1 MPFVPE
7 GFYALEQAVLRLAQ
21 QGSEELWD
29 ATKLTSAE
37 LRAYQSIGD
46 TVHYQ
51 DLRKLLL
58 GAYRS
63 VGEPQGGIEDRL
75 ESYERAQRHLREALY
90 SRKVR
95 SVLQISQTGKCVEQE
110 SESWA
115 QQTAASWLDDGR
127 AFIPTGGVERTAFG
141 PYVAGAPE
149 ELNYIEQPKGLW
161 ASILIE
167 KESFDS
173 FLAAVAGAPTE
184 KSGGTAERGG
194 PPGPRTRRGAPIQY
208 DWDDA
213 KLFVFQELDAHGDFA
228 VAENRVKGWRSQND
242 LVSKLQEYM
251 ESAPGGGRAPS
262 DSSAKKFVADCV
274 AEWRTVNNSA
284 T

>member
-21 QGSEELWD
+21 EGSEELWD

-37 LRAYQSIGD
+37 LRAYQSIGN

-115 QQTAASWLDDGR
+115 QQTAASWFDDGR
-127 AFIPTGGVERTAFG
+127 AFIPTGGIERTAFG

-194 PPGPRTRRGAPIQY
+194 PSRPRTRGGAPIQY

-213 KLFVFQELDAHGDFA
+213 KLFVFRELEAHGDFA
-228 VAENRVKGWRSQND
+228 VPENRVKGWRSQND
-242 LVSKLQEYM
+242 LIRKLQEYM
-251 ESAPGGGRAPS
+251 ATPAGGGRAPS
-262 DSSAKKFVADCV
+262 DSMAKTLVANCL
-274 AEWRTVNNSA
+274 AEWRTADNSA
-284 T
+284 G

>member
-21 QGSEELWD
+21 QASEELWD

-37 LRAYQSIGD
+37 LRAYQSIGE

-95 SVLQISQTGKCVEQE
+95 SVLQISQTGKLVEQE
-110 SESWA
+110 PESWA
-115 QQTAASWLDDGR
+115 QETAASWFDDGR
-127 AFIPTGGVERTAFG
+127 AFIPTGGIERTAFG
-141 PYVAGAPE
+141 PYVAGAPD
-149 ELNYIEQPKGLW
+149 ELNYLEQPKGLW

-167 KESFDS
+167 KESFAS
-173 FLAAVAGAPTE
+173 FLAKVAGPAAGTTE
-184 KSGGTAERGG
+184 KSG
-194 PPGPRTRRGAPIQY
+194 
-208 DWDDA
+208 
-213 KLFVFQELDAHGDFA
+213 
-228 VAENRVKGWRSQND
+228 
-242 LVSKLQEYM
+242 
-251 ESAPGGGRAPS
+251 
-262 DSSAKKFVADCV
+262 
-274 AEWRTVNNSA
+274 
-284 T
+284 